1 MNEIEIVGE
10 IKKTWFKEIKG
21 CTAMLAVGLS
31 LVSLTKVSIQ
41 GAGLLGPSRLLSVC
55 NVSDTRARTL
65 LFLFLSSGPERLLI
79 LPIKQTIQH

>member
-1 MNEIEIVGE
+1 MKEIEIVGE

-21 CTAMLAVGLS
+21 YTASLAVSVS

>member
-1 MNEIEIVGE
+1 MKEIEIVGE

-21 CTAMLAVGLS
+21 YTVSLAVSVS

-55 NVSDTRARTL
+55 NVSDRGKNFVVFVPL
-65 LFLFLSSGPERLLI
+65 
-79 LPIKQTIQH
+79 

>member
-1 MNEIEIVGE
+1 MKEIEIVGE

-21 CTAMLAVGLS
+21 YTAMLAGSVS

>member
-1 MNEIEIVGE
+1 MKEIEIVGE

-21 CTAMLAVGLS
+21 YTVSLAVSVS